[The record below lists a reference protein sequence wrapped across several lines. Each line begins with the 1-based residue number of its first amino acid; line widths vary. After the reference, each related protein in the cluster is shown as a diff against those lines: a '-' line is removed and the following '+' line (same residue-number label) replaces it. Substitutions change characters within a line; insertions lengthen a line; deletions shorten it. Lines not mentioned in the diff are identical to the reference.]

1 MGRVGEVVMAFG
13 DHDESKLLLPGG
25 SKVEGFEVDS
35 RESRKHR
42 RAAVLVI
49 SSVAAV
55 ACLATAL
62 THHGRSELVAV
73 TEATKPSAQLSQ
85 QSTDLADVYLQK
97 HGIPSWLSTSD
108 VKLKPLSAMIHE
120 QLAVK
125 QMAKAKLQQKMG
137 KQQAKAAHQLS
148 PHELAMKNV
157 LHSQASAKV
166 AAKKSSIKKAADTQL
181 HEVSEDTATV
191 HYKTGSI
198 KAKQAEVEH
207 ITKGEHAEEL
217 VIETA
222 EEQKL
227 EAIRKEE
234 QKINDEEVSKL
245 ASVKKED
252 DVRVKKIEDEIQVL
266 KKEKSSEQLSEKRKI
281 KAEMAKIEDEEHEK
295 LIALKEKMK
304 EVAAGKINKD
314 DSTPAASKSSKAAT
328 AKTETARGHKTVQK
342 PAVKVH
348 LDSAAGDEKS
358 DTAKEAL
365 AKAVAKTSA
374 LCTTTK
380 CDLAEEDKQWS
391 KIGGS
396 VGQIAKEAESA
407 HGKAR
412 KDALA
417 HMKFLQEQIAQD
429 YKHVTAFAVAQ
440 ERALPPAPKMA

>member
-1 MGRVGEVVMAFG
+1 MAFG

-73 TEATKPSAQLSQ
+73 TKATKPSAQLSQ

-125 QMAKAKLQQKMG
+125 QMAKAKLQQKMD

-166 AAKKSSIKKAADTQL
+166 EAKKSSIKKAADTQL

-198 KAKQAEVEH
+198 KAKQAEVEQ

-234 QKINDEEVSKL
+234 QKINEEEVSKL

-391 KIGGS
+391 QIGGS

-440 ERALPPAPKMA
+440 EHALPPAPKMA

>member
-1 MGRVGEVVMAFG
+1 M
-13 DHDESKLLLPGG
+13 
-25 SKVEGFEVDS
+25 
-35 RESRKHR
+35 
-42 RAAVLVI
+42 
-49 SSVAAV
+49 
-55 ACLATAL
+55 
-62 THHGRSELVAV
+62 
-73 TEATKPSAQLSQ
+73 
-85 QSTDLADVYLQK
+85 
-97 HGIPSWLSTSD
+97 
-108 VKLKPLSAMIHE
+108 E
-120 QLAVK
+120 Q
-125 QMAKAKLQQKMG
+125 
-137 KQQAKAAHQLS
+137 
-148 PHELAMKNV
+148 
-157 LHSQASAKV
+157 
-166 AAKKSSIKKAADTQL
+166 
-181 HEVSEDTATV
+181 
-191 HYKTGSI
+191 
-198 KAKQAEVEH
+198 

-234 QKINDEEVSKL
+234 QKINEEEVSKL

-391 KIGGS
+391 QIGGS

-440 ERALPPAPKMA
+440 EHALPPAPKMA

>member
-1 MGRVGEVVMAFG
+1 MAFG

-73 TEATKPSAQLSQ
+73 TKATKPSAQLSQ

-125 QMAKAKLQQKMG
+125 QMAKAKLQQKMD

-198 KAKQAEVEH
+198 KAKQAEVEQ

-391 KIGGS
+391 QIGGS

-440 ERALPPAPKMA
+440 EHALPPAPKMA

>member
-1 MGRVGEVVMAFG
+1 MG
-13 DHDESKLLLPGG
+13 
-25 SKVEGFEVDS
+25 
-35 RESRKHR
+35 
-42 RAAVLVI
+42 
-49 SSVAAV
+49 
-55 ACLATAL
+55 
-62 THHGRSELVAV
+62 
-73 TEATKPSAQLSQ
+73 
-85 QSTDLADVYLQK
+85 
-97 HGIPSWLSTSD
+97 
-108 VKLKPLSAMIHE
+108 
-120 QLAVK
+120 
-125 QMAKAKLQQKMG
+125 
-137 KQQAKAAHQLS
+137 QQAKAAHQLS

-181 HEVSEDTATV
+181 HEVSEDTATD

-198 KAKQAEVEH
+198 KAKQAEVEQ
-207 ITKGEHAEEL
+207 ITKGAHAEEL

-245 ASVKKED
+245 AS
-252 DVRVKKIEDEIQVL
+252 L
-266 KKEKSSEQLSEKRKI
+266 KKENSSEQLSEKRKI